1 VASGT
6 KVEMDPTVHFRDA
19 HPGDEPIVA
28 GFVRALAEYENLL
41 HEAVATEADFSCAL
55 FGSPPRAHALIIED
69 AGTPIGVAVWFY
81 NFSTFT
87 GRPGLYVEDIFVT
100 PERRGQGIGR
110 AVFRELARRAIA
122 EGCERMEWWVL
133 NWNKPAIAFYRS
145 LGAQAMNEWTTQR
158 LTGEALAA
166 VAA

>member
-1 VASGT
+1 
-6 KVEMDPTVHFRDA
+6 MDTSVRFRDA
-19 HPGDEPIVA
+19 RPGDEAIVS
-28 GFVRALAEYENLL
+28 GFVRSLAEYENLL
-41 HEAVATEADFSCAL
+41 HEAVATEADFSRAL

-69 AGTPIGVAVWFY
+69 SSGPIGVAVWFY

-87 GRPGLYVEDIFVT
+87 CRPGLYVEDVFVM

-133 NWNKPAIAFYRS
+133 NWNASAIAFYRS
-145 LGAQAMNEWTTQR
+145 LGAQAMDEWTTQR
-158 LTGEALAA
+158 LTGAALAA